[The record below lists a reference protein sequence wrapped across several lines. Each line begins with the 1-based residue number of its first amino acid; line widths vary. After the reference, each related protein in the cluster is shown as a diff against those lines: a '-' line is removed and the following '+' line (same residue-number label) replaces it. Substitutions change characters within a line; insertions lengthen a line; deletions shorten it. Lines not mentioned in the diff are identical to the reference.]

1 MQRELLMIKQ
11 KLITID
17 LLRVLFAISIMI
29 YHYTT
34 WSKQDTSRLLDILSI
49 YAVEGFFVIS
59 GIVLMYNYY
68 DNYTSRKHFIHR
80 FFRIAPLFYLA
91 VFLELLRHYNST
103 YFGYKDL
110 ETLEFEVLSNLSFFN
125 IFQPYRASVV
135 SSWSIM
141 VEGGLYI
148 IFPMVL
154 YMFKHYNIKKVFLL
168 ISFISMFIYIIFNFF
183 VFDQSL
189 GFQNNFY
196 TNIFFHLYFFLFGML
211 IGYLK
216 LKNINFFSLPII
228 IIFIVGLIY
237 LININSYAD
246 IIHNENRI
254 VLSVI
259 TLLVIGYFTLND
271 WLSEIPEQLQN
282 IIKVFSN
289 LTYSIY
295 LFNFFIFYNILEYKN
310 IYIMMIV
317 TIGLSIP
324 IYYLYEKKFI
334 LLGKKYA

>member
-1 MQRELLMIKQ
+1 MIKQ

-17 LLRVLFAISIMI
+17 FLRVVFAASVMI
-29 YHYTT
+29 YHYNT
-34 WSKQDTSRLLDILSI
+34 WSNQDTNGILDILSI

-59 GIVLMYNYY
+59 GIVLMYNYF
-68 DNYTSRKHFIHR
+68 DNYTTKKYFIHR
-80 FFRIAPLFYLA
+80 FFRIVPLFYLA
-91 VFLELLRHYNST
+91 VILELLRHYNST

-110 ETLEFEVLSNLSFFN
+110 ETLGIGVLSNLSFFN

-141 VEGGLYI
+141 VEGGFYI
-148 IFPMVL
+148 VFPMVL

-168 ISFISMFIYIIFNFF
+168 ISFISIFIYIIFNFF

-196 TNIFFHLYFFLFGML
+196 TNIFFHLHFFLFGML

-216 LKNINFFSLPII
+216 LKNINCFSLPVII
-228 IIFIVGLIY
+228 ILIIGLIY
-237 LININSYAD
+237 LIDINSYAD

-259 TLLVIGYFTLND
+259 TLLVIGYFTFND
-271 WLSEIPEQLQN
+271 WLSEIPKQLQN
-282 IIKVFSN
+282 IIKAFSN

-295 LFNFFIFYNILEYKN
+295 LLHFFVFYTFYNILEYKN
-310 IYIMMIV
+310 IYIMMMV